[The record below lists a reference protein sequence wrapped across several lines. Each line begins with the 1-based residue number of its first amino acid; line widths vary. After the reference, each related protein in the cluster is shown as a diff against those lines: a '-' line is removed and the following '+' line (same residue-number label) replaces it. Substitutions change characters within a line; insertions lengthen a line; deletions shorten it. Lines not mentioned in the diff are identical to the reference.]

1 MKWAVSRGSLLW
13 QGQDETEGR
22 VYFLK
27 MLLSIVDLAANV
39 VVPAHSHPHEQA
51 GTVISGEF
59 EMTINGE
66 TRKLKPGDTYII
78 PGGVEHG
85 ARTGDTPARALDAFS
100 PVRTDYQYWYIRA
113 WMQEIGSH
121 RG

>member
-1 MKWAVSRGSLLW
+1 M
-13 QGQDETEGR
+13 Q
-22 VYFLK
+22 YFCDLENREAKEIVPGVQIRTFWGNK

-66 TRKLKPGDTYII
+66 TRRLKPGDTYII

-85 ARTGDTPARALDAFS
+85 ARTDDTPARALDAFS
-100 PVRTDYQYWYIRA
+100 PVRADYQY
-113 WMQEIGSH
+113 
-121 RG
+121 